1 MDARPTGPWMESGR
15 EAGLV
20 LSAQRGDVD
29 AMLELLGHYQ
39 RPLWRL
45 CFAFTCD
52 VVEAERLAQD
62 AARRAQRNVRQLPV
76 GQPFF
81 PGLARVA
88 RTLAIARARRKAGGA
103 GDRREG
109 HLRRPN
115 GERWSSGALGA
126 HHLEYERRVLD
137 AFAEMPAEDQI
148 LLALR
153 LFERLPYA
161 EIAVVAGLA
170 LPPTMHRIA
179 ALRERI
185 EQASRDEKAA

>member
-1 MDARPTGPWMESGR
+1 MDARPKGPWMEAGR

-20 LSAQRGDVD
+20 RSAQRGDLD
-29 AMLELLGHYQ
+29 AMLGLMRYYQ

-52 VVEAERLAQD
+52 VVEAERMAQD
-62 AARRAQRNVRQLPV
+62 AGRRALRNMRQLPA
-76 GQPFF
+76 GQPFY
-81 PGLARVA
+81 PWLARLA
-88 RTLAIARARRKAGGA
+88 RTLAITRARRGTSNGR
-103 GDRREG
+103 DRREG

-115 GERWSSGALGA
+115 GEGWSSGALGA
-126 HHLEYERRVLD
+126 HHVEYERKVLD
-137 AFAEMPAEDQI
+137 AFGDLSPEDRM

-161 EIAVVAGLA
+161 EIATVAGMALA
-170 LPPTMHRIA
+170 PTMHRIA

-185 EQASRDEKAA
+185 ELATRDEKAA

>member
-1 MDARPTGPWMESGR
+1 MDARPTRPWMEPGR

-20 LSAQRGDVD
+20 LSAQRGDSA
-29 AMLELLGHYQ
+29 AMLELLAHYQ

-52 VVEAERLAQD
+52 VVEAERMVQD
-62 AARRAQRNVRQLPV
+62 AARRALRNIRQLPV

-81 PGLARVA
+81 PWLARLA
-88 RTLAIARARRKAGGA
+88 RTLAIARSRRTGG
-103 GDRREG
+103 GRDRREG

-115 GERWSSGALGA
+115 GDRWSAGALGA
-126 HHLEYERRVLD
+126 HHVEYERRVLD
-137 AFAEMPAEDQI
+137 AFMELPPEDRM

-161 EIAVVAGLA
+161 EIAAVAGLA
-170 LPPTMHRIA
+170 VPPVMHRIA

-185 EQASRDEKAA
+185 EQSGREGKAA

>member
-20 LSAQRGDVD
+20 LSAQRGELD

-52 VVEAERLAQD
+52 VVDAERLAQD
-62 AARRAQRNVRQLPV
+62 AARRALRNVRQLPV

-81 PGLARVA
+81 PWLARLA
-88 RTLAIARARRKAGGA
+88 RTLAISRARRRAGG
-103 GDRREG
+103 GGERREG

-126 HHLEYERRVLD
+126 HHIEYERRVLD
-137 AFAEMPAEDQI
+137 AFAALPAEDQM

-179 ALRERI
+179 ALREKI
-185 EQASRDEKAA
+185 EQAARDEKAA

>member
-1 MDARPTGPWMESGR
+1 MEAGR

-20 LSAQRGDVD
+20 RTAQRGDLD
-29 AMLELLGHYQ
+29 AMLGLMRHYQ

-62 AARRAQRNVRQLPV
+62 VGRRALRNLRQLPA

-81 PGLARVA
+81 PWLARLA
-88 RTLAIARARRKAGGA
+88 RTLAISRSRRTTGDAR
-103 GDRREG
+103 DRREG

-126 HHLEYERRVLD
+126 HHLEYERKVLD
-137 AFAEMPAEDQI
+137 AFANLPAEDRT

-161 EIAVVAGLA
+161 EIAVVAGIA

-179 ALRERI
+179 ALREII
-185 EQASRDEKAA
+185 ELSTRDEKAA

>member
-1 MDARPTGPWMESGR
+1 METGR

-20 LSAQRGDVD
+20 LSAQRGDVN
-29 AMLELLGHYQ
+29 AMLELLSHYQ

-45 CFAFTCD
+45 CFAFACD

-62 AARRAQRNVRQLPV
+62 TARRALRNVRQLPV

-81 PGLARVA
+81 PWLARIA
-88 RTLAIARARRKAGGA
+88 RTLAIARARRKTGGNR
-103 GDRREG
+103 DRREG

-126 HHLEYERRVLD
+126 HHIEYERKVLD
-137 AFAEMPAEDQI
+137 AFADMPADDQM

-161 EIAVVAGLA
+161 DIATVSGVALA
-170 LPPTMHRIA
+170 PTMHRIA